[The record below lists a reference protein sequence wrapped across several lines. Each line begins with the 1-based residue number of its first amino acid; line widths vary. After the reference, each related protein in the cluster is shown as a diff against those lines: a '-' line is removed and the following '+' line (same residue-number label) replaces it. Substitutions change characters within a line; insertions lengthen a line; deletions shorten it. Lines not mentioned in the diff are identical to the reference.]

1 MSFNE
6 YLSLMGNQN
15 KVEEP
20 SADALLEC
28 FEIFDIKK
36 SGRLTETQF
45 RKILRGKVGED
56 EDWEIEEM
64 LAEYRRV
71 HVPSVPPTPSGEEYI
86 EYKKFVA
93 MLQD

>member
-1 MSFNE
+1 M
-6 YLSLMGNQN
+6 MGNQN

-45 RKILRGKVGED
+45 RRILRGKVGED
-56 EDWEIEEM
+56 EVLLEGGFCCC
-64 LAEYRRV
+64 LYNPR
-71 HVPSVPPTPSGEEYI
+71 SGGQKISSNINKE
-86 EYKKFVA
+86 KT
-93 MLQD
+93 